1 MTHAS
6 NISSNANQGLLGV
19 YSTIAQPAAPYS
31 SQPGQRKASQRRFAP
46 VQRGGEGRKLMD
58 GKHQH
63 SRADSR
69 RTAMAQTRAED
80 GAAVRLRGGVEVSPL
95 NKQVVQLYDNGVL
108 AFQTGPLA
116 TAGAAVLG
124 NEARGAAPRP
134 RSAPADLFAMAD
146 YRQSGDALPERAVSQ
161 DAPAM
166 APAPTGA
173 VPLRRMLARILDT
186 LGIACDTVYAGVN
199 QTGRELQRGYH
210 VVHNAFASLGR
221 NAANA
226 GDTPTAVGKKPY
238 VPPPA
243 DDRTNVAFMGAVE
256 AEIVQRALKRSATE
270 VDFTGDKLT
279 YRNLFYLIRSRTYRE
294 QQDEAGLGLRAPAS
308 TDRDCLMRHVATAMN
323 NSRDPFGMLSNGIEG
338 GADASIFKPLTD
350 TGESRFAAARAQYL
364 AYRDEH
370 YPDFDNGYRRL
381 IQFGDQVTT
390 SIVERTI
397 EAHRAAC
404 EAQGIPF
411 DEDAV
416 IDGDM
421 VLNPGDRYPVTARQF
436 SEDLLR
442 MRKCAAE
449 LATSLERQTSFQA

>member
-31 SQPGQRKASQRRFAP
+31 SQPGQRKASRRRFAP
-46 VQRGGEGRKLMD
+46 VQRGGEGRKLVD

-63 SRADSR
+63 SRADAR
-69 RTAMAQTRAED
+69 RTPPAQ
-80 GAAVRLRGGVEVSPL
+80 
-95 NKQVVQLYDNGVL
+95 
-108 AFQTGPLA
+108 PLA
-116 TAGAAVLG
+116 AAGAAVLA
-124 NEARGAAPRP
+124 NRARSVASRP
-134 RSAPADLFAMAD
+134 HSAPADLFSMAD
-146 YRQSGDALPERAVSQ
+146 YRQAGGALPERAVVR
-161 DAPAM
+161 DAPAT
-166 APAPTGA
+166 APASTGA
-173 VPLRRMLARILDT
+173 VPIRRMLARLLDA

-199 QTGRELQRGYH
+199 QTGRGLKRGYH
-210 VVHNAFASLGR
+210 VVHNAFAALGR
-221 NAANA
+221 SNAADA
-226 GDTPTAVGKKPY
+226 GGTPTAVGRKPY

-243 DDRTNVAFMGAVE
+243 DDRTNVAVMAGVE
-256 AEIVQRALKRSATE
+256 AEIVHRALKRSTTA

-279 YRNLFYLIRSRTYRE
+279 YRNLFYLIRSRAYRE
-294 QQDEAGLGLRAPAS
+294 QQDEAGLGLRSPAS

-338 GADASIFKPLTD
+338 GANASIFKPLTD

-370 YPDFDNGYRRL
+370 YPDFDNRYRRL
-381 IQFGDQVTT
+381 IQFGDRVTT

-397 EAHRAAC
+397 EAHRVAC

-416 IDGDM
+416 IDGEM
-421 VLNPGDRYPVTARQF
+421 VLNPGDLYPVTARQF

-449 LATSLERQTSFQA
+449 LATSLERRTSFQA